1 MGKHMENS
9 LFYNINNLFT
19 IDNYCNI
26 SLGHLFLYELSTAT
40 RYEINETNEMFQAF
54 LISLY

>member
-1 MGKHMENS
+1 MGKHMKNS

-26 SLGHLFLYELSTAT
+26 SLGHFFLYELSTAT
-40 RYEINETNEMFQAF
+40 RYAINETTKCC
-54 LISLY
+54 SKHS